1 MLHIDYNITMI
12 HLNLIDELSIASEK
26 LHKYLPIFIQ
36 CPIFGYQTSLL
47 NVRQK
52 GDLIDKIDG
61 YLKIALSIY
70 VCEVTSPMSPAQ
82 KSSLTKTTVVK
93 WKSYSGIQTS
103 GQSYSLSSNLNYI
116 IFLS

>member
-1 MLHIDYNITMI
+1 MINNITMI
-12 HLNLIDELSIASEK
+12 HLDLINELLMASEK
-26 LHKYLPIFIQ
+26 LHKYIPIFIQ

-52 GDLIDKIDG
+52 GDFVYFIDKIDG

-82 KSSLTKTTVVK
+82 KSSLTKTKSKMEIEFRYLDFRSIIQSVV
-93 WKSYSGIQTS
+93 
-103 GQSYSLSSNLNYI
+103 
-116 IFLS
+116 